1 MRSARRIEEEAA
13 LWAVLLKD
21 GPLRPGGQR
30 ALDAWV
36 AADPRHSGALL
47 RAQAIWL
54 DLDRVGTIGAGTA
67 IEDASSTPK
76 GPKRV
81 LGGIA
86 AALVLACVGTTAWWW
101 VQSMQPHR
109 YVSAVG
115 EVRRVRL
122 EDGSNMVLNTATR
135 AMVEIDRSRRDIRL
149 EEGEGIF
156 EVARDP
162 VRPFVVHVGS
172 ISIRALGTVFS
183 VRSVDRQVNVA
194 VTEGI
199 VELMDR
205 TRGESSRRRLGANEQ
220 ATLTEVRQVDVSP
233 LPPQQAERK
242 LAWMDGMVGFDGE
255 TLRYAVTEM
264 NRYNR
269 RQIRIDD
276 PALADR
282 SVVGLF
288 RANDPDNFA
297 ATVAAALGAQ
307 SISDADGIHIH

>member
-1 MRSARRIEEEAA
+1 MTSGPRIEEEAA

-21 GPLRPGGQR
+21 GPLRAEDQC
-30 ALDAWV
+30 AFDAWV

-54 DLDRVGTIGAGTA
+54 DLDRVGAIGAGTA
-67 IEDASSTPK
+67 VEDASSPPK
-76 GPKRV
+76 GSRRV
-81 LGGIA
+81 PLGIA
-86 AALVLACVGTTAWWW
+86 AALVLACAGATAWWA
-101 VQSMQPHR
+101 QSIQPQK

-135 AMVEIDRSRRDIRL
+135 AMVDIDRSRRDIRL

-162 VRPFVVHVGS
+162 ARPFVVHVGS

-183 VRSVDRQVNVA
+183 VRSVDRQVNVT

-199 VELMDR
+199 VELMDQ
-205 TRGESSRRRLGANEQ
+205 TRGESSRRRIGANEQ
-220 ATLTEVRQVDVSP
+220 ATLTEVRQVEVSS
-233 LPPQQAERK
+233 LPRQQAERK
-242 LAWMDGMVGFDGE
+242 LAWTDGMVGFDGE

-264 NRYNR
+264 NRYNH
-269 RQIRIDD
+269 RQIQIDD

-288 RANDPDNFA
+288 RAHDPDNFA

-307 SISDADGIHIH
+307 SISDADGIRIH